1 MSLREYFESD
11 LDYFAWSLE
20 TSNESGKYFD
30 YNNER
35 YILRRKLE
43 AYSIYNRDG
52 NYIRLDCYNRFYIS
66 KNNEEYSFQF
76 APNGDYNKMHLDLIE
91 WIEFVLKSLNA

>member
-20 TSNESGKYFD
+20 TSNEYGKYFD

-35 YILRRKLE
+35 YILRRKIDD
-43 AYSIYNRDG
+43 YSIYDCDI
-52 NYIRLDCYNRFYIS
+52 NYIRAYCYNVFYIS
-66 KNNEEYSFQF
+66 KDKKEYALQYS
-76 APNGDYNKMHLDLIE
+76 PNGNYKKMHADLIQ
-91 WIEFVLKSLNA
+91 WIKFILKKYK